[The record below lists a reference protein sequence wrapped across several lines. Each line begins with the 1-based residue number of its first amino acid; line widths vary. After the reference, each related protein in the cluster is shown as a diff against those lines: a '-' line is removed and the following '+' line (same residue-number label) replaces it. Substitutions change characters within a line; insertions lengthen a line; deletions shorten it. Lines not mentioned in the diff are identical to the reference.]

1 MAFDTVLILL
11 IGFSVT
17 TSVILIPVYSVMY
30 RSLNKSGLSITCA
43 AVLLMCFSLLQ
54 LMHLKYLLNPNDL
67 FSSKIYSTI
76 ALITAPLYLLF
87 VLEYIGGKLSI
98 SALWALHLAPI
109 LLNLIIP
116 NQWSMP
122 LGFLVGAG
130 YSLFCLREL
139 RSLKDERKRFNIEQ
153 IALVFFAI
161 VAMTILLLAVLAQL
175 LNTHV
180 FIVGYSLFI
189 SFAFLV
195 VVTTLLIYPDV
206 AINLNIALENKYAK
220 STLEKV
226 DKPNMLAKL
235 NTLMQDEKLSR
246 NESLNLN
253 ALAEHSGYNNH
264 QISEL
269 INSEFGYGVSQY
281 IRQHRVRDARQ
292 MLKDEP
298 DASILSIGL
307 AAGFTSQSTF
317 YAAFNQIEGMT
328 PGNFR
333 KACKKPAT

>member
-1 MAFDTVLILL
+1 
-11 IGFSVT
+11 
-17 TSVILIPVYSVMY
+17 MY

-43 AVLLMCFSLLQ
+43 AVLLICFSVLQ
-54 LMHLKYLLNPNDL
+54 LMHLNYLLNPNDL
-67 FSSKIYSTI
+67 FSSKTYSTI
-76 ALITAPLYLLF
+76 ALITSPLYLLF
-87 VLEYIGGKLSI
+87 VLEYIGGRLSI
-98 SALWALHLAPI
+98 SAHWALHLLPI
-109 LLNLIIP
+109 LLNGFVP

-122 LGFLVGAG
+122 IGFLVGTG
-130 YSLFCLREL
+130 YSLYCLREL
-139 RSLKDERKRFNIEQ
+139 HSLKDARARFKIEQ
-153 IALVFFAI
+153 IALVFFAV
-161 VAMTILLLAVLAQL
+161 VAITIMLLAVLAQL

-226 DKPNMLAKL
+226 DKSSMLAKL

-246 NESLNLN
+246 NESLNLST
-253 ALAEHSGYNNH
+253 LAEHSGYNNH

-333 KACKKPAT
+333 KACKKPTTQ

>member
-1 MAFDTVLILL
+1 M
-11 IGFSVT
+11 
-17 TSVILIPVYSVMY
+17 
-30 RSLNKSGLSITCA
+30 
-43 AVLLMCFSLLQ
+43 
-54 LMHLKYLLNPNDL
+54 
-67 FSSKIYSTI
+67 
-76 ALITAPLYLLF
+76 
-87 VLEYIGGKLSI
+87 
-98 SALWALHLAPI
+98 
-109 LLNLIIP
+109 
-116 NQWSMP
+116 
-122 LGFLVGAG
+122 
-130 YSLFCLREL
+130 
-139 RSLKDERKRFNIEQ
+139 
-153 IALVFFAI
+153 
-161 VAMTILLLAVLAQL
+161 LLAVFAQL

-195 VVTTLLIYPDV
+195 VITTLLIFPDV
-206 AINLNIALENKYAK
+206 AVNLNIALENKYAK

-253 ALAEHSGYNNH
+253 ALAEHSGYNSH

-292 MLKDEP
+292 MLKNEP

-333 KACKKPAT
+333 KACKKPTV